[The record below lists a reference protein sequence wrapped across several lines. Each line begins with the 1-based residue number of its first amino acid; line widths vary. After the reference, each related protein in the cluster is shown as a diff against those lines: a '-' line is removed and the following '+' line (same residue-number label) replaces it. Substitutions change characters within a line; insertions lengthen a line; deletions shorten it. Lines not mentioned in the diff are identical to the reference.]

1 MSIRMP
7 VQVIRRFAFS
17 ACALAALSGFSL
29 AADNADVQ
37 TAVAGHLAAG
47 EFGAALDAAQG
58 LADPAQR
65 DAVAQQVIGMQLQTG
80 DVLGALASTQKIS
93 DRTTRGQQKAQVA
106 EAAAQ
111 QGGTG
116 ADFQS
121 LIDLILEQTEG
132 PWESIDGI
140 GGPDPREYENGVLVN
155 PHGLLFKA
163 SEKEVTGRLAALGIR
178 ARQADLNADMA
189 KPAALRMVSLT
200 RLEQAVAARLANGEP
215 VVESMRQ
222 LAGLSQI
229 QYVFLYPEDG
239 EIVIAGPAEGWKY
252 NEFGQ
257 PVGVES
263 NRPTLQLD
271 DLVTVLRTFS
281 PNGQQVFGCSIDP
294 RAEGLAAVK
303 EFAAASQ
310 ARGPLAP
317 GSVGRWANQLGQK
330 LGHQDIRVFGVPAD
344 SRVARVIVEA
354 DYRMKL
360 IGVGKLSAGPHVP
373 DYFDLL
379 AKHPEVAS
387 SSLDA
392 LRWWLT
398 MHYDAV
404 MHSEQHNAFEIAGSS
419 VECKSENQFI
429 SEQGQQV
436 GTGKAEPINR
446 QFAQIFTER
455 YSEIAQRDPVFADL
469 QGVFDL
475 SLVAAL
481 LQQEGADER
490 VGWDRGVFA
499 VNGGYHT
506 ASYAVPKE
514 TESVVSHR
522 VFNGRDVVVQV
533 AGGVRADLLSV
544 LNDASV
550 RQESPRLDN
559 VADGSRPRS
568 NLPEGRWWWDAN

>member
-7 VQVIRRFAFS
+7 VQVIRRFVFS
-17 ACALAALSGFSL
+17 VWALAAVSGLSL
-29 AADNADVQ
+29 AAGKADIQ
-37 TAVAGHLAAG
+37 KTVAGHLAVG
-47 EFGAALDAAQG
+47 EFGAALDAAQEI
-58 LADPAQR
+58 ADPAQR
-65 DAVAQQVIGMQLQTG
+65 DAALQQIVGTQLQTG
-80 DVLGALASTQKIS
+80 DVLGAMISTQKIS
-93 DRTTRGQQKAQVA
+93 DQNVRGQQKAQVA

-116 ADFQS
+116 ADFDQ
-121 LIDLILEQTEG
+121 LIDLILEETEG

-140 GGPDPREYENGVLVN
+140 GGPDPREYENGVLVD

-163 SEKEVTGRLAALGIR
+163 SEKEVSGRLAALGIR

-189 KPAALRMVSLT
+189 KSSTLRMVSLK
-200 RLEQAVAARLANGEP
+200 RLEQAIAERLAQGQP

-229 QYVFLYPEDG
+229 QYVFLYPEAG
-239 EIVIAGPAEGWKY
+239 EVVIAGPAEGWKY

-257 PVGVES
+257 PVGVDS

-281 PNGQQVFGCSIDP
+281 PNGEQVFGCSIDP

-303 EFAAASQ
+303 EFASASQ
-310 ARGPLAP
+310 QRGPLAP
-317 GSVGRWANQLGQK
+317 GSVGRWSAQLGQK

-379 AKHPEVAS
+379 SKHPEVATG
-387 SSLDA
+387 SLDA

-398 MHYDAV
+398 MHYDSV
-404 MHSEQHNAFEIAGSS
+404 MHSEQRNAFEIAGSS
-419 VECKSENQFI
+419 VQCKSENQFI

-446 QFAQIFTER
+446 QFAQTFTDH
-455 YSEIAQRDPVFADL
+455 YAEIAQRDPVFADL

-475 SLVAAL
+475 ALVAAL
-481 LQQEGADER
+481 LQQERVDEKL
-490 VGWDRGVFA
+490 GWDRGVFA

-522 VFNGRDVVVQV
+522 VFNGKDVVVQV

-550 RQESPRLDN
+550 RQESPRLDG
-559 VADGSRPRS
+559 VSKSSRPAGT
-568 NLPEGRWWWDAN
+568 LPEGRWWWDAN

>member
-7 VQVIRRFAFS
+7 VQVLRRFVFS
-17 ACALAALSGFSL
+17 ACALAAVTGLSL
-29 AADNADVQ
+29 AAETGDIQ
-37 TAVAGHLAAG
+37 QAVAGHLAAG

-58 LADPAQR
+58 IDDPAQR
-65 DAVAQQVIGMQLQTG
+65 DAVLQQIVGTQLQTG

-93 DRTTRGQQKAQVA
+93 DRTTRGQQKTQVA

-111 QGGTG
+111 SGGTG
-116 ADFQS
+116 ADFDAI
-121 LIDLILEQTEG
+121 IDLILEETEG

-140 GGPDPREYENGVLVN
+140 GGPDPIEYDNGVLVD

-163 SEKEVTGRLAALGIR
+163 SEKEVSGRLAALGIR

-189 KPAALRMVSLT
+189 RASTLRMVSLS
-200 RLEQAVAARLANGEP
+200 RLEQAVAERLAQGQP

-257 PVGVES
+257 PVGAES
-263 NRPTLQLD
+263 SRPTLQLD

-281 PNGQQVFGCSIDP
+281 PNGEQVFGCSIDP
-294 RAEGLAAVK
+294 RAEGLAAIK
-303 EFAAASQ
+303 EFAATSQ
-310 ARGPLAP
+310 SRGPLAP
-317 GSVGRWANQLGQK
+317 GSVGRWATQLGQK
-330 LGHQDIRVFGVPAD
+330 LGHQDIRVYGVPSD

-387 SSLDA
+387 GSLDA

-398 MHYDAV
+398 MHYDSV

-419 VECKSENQFI
+419 VQCKSENQFI

-446 QFAQIFTER
+446 QFAATFTEH
-455 YSEIAQRDPVFADL
+455 YAEIAQRDPVFADL

-475 SLVAAL
+475 ALVAAL
-481 LQQEGADER
+481 IQQERVDER
-490 VGWDRGVFA
+490 LGWDRGVFA

-522 VFNGRDVVVQV
+522 VFNGKDVVVQV

-550 RQESPRLDN
+550 RQESPRLDG
-559 VADGSRPRS
+559 VSKGSRPAS